1 MYILVMLCNM
11 YYQFL
16 SEIPHCIFPEEFM
29 SSELD
34 PFCHKIKKTSVF
46 PFVKTMK
53 HLPVSTGLTSSVSV
67 VKKLPVEIV
76 EDKSQGTASMEASEP
91 TSMDIT
97 LESTS

>member
-76 EDKSQGTASMEASEP
+76 EDKSQGIACTEASECK
-91 TSMDIT
+91 TVDIT
-97 LESTS
+97 I